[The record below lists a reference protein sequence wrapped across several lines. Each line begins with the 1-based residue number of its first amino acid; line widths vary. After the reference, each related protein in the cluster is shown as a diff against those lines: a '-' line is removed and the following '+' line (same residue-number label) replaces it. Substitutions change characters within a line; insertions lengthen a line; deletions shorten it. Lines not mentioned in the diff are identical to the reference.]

1 MKSCFKITHPIN
13 SLCLVTNP
21 AWMWDYQKM
30 IRCCVRSSYA
40 YDFLNSHPIKKEMF
54 PFSQGLRWSEAGK
67 VHSCLDKNVNLRNF
81 LVTLRI
87 TFLTIFGLVRDFCDK
102 VLFWVWYVPSLSST
116 HTFSDF
122 TNSKATALNREN
134 TINTTQDIARNNSTQ
149 QYDGNLPTSPLFLWY
164 KEYTCFKAEQRHS
177 LPPY

>member
-1 MKSCFKITHPIN
+1 MEVYD
-13 SLCLVTNP
+13 LVNP
-21 AWMWDYQKM
+21 Y
-30 IRCCVRSSYA
+30 
-40 YDFLNSHPIKKEMF
+40 PIKKEMF
-54 PFSQGLRWSEAGK
+54 QFSQGLWWSKAAE

-102 VLFWVWYVPSLSST
+102 VLFWVWWFPSLSST

-134 TINTTQDIARNNSTQ
+134 TINTTQDIARNNSTKL
-149 QYDGNLPTSPLFLWY
+149 YDGNLPTSPLFLWY
-164 KEYTCFKAEQRHS
+164 YEYTCFKAEQRHS